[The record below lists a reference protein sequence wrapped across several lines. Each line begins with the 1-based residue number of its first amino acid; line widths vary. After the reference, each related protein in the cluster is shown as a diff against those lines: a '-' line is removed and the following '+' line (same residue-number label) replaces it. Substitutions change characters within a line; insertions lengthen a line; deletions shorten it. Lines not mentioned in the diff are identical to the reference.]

1 MGGAVFPL
9 CWPVF
14 GRGNVG
20 NGNLLQKDLCQ
31 HTTPMT
37 VVFSAPDPRQ
47 AIVNPHLRQRLLD
60 THKHVW
66 LSLLWS
72 HFSFLLDPGM
82 HEVCALRESISPVL
96 WKFCNQ
102 IPLAFKVKFP
112 ESSVCLPDPQVG
124 KSAVGPWTFA
134 TVQELHWYNCSPVCG
149 IRSHHFMANRWGNNR
164 NSGRFY
170 LSWAPKSLQVVTAA
184 MKLKDACSLDEKLW
198 QT

>member
-20 NGNLLQKDLCQ
+20 NGNLLQKDLGQ

-124 KSAVGPWTFA
+124 KSAVGPRSFA
-134 TVQELHWYNCSPVCG
+134 AAGTYLGKTGCWAGPCLVRKQQPPGVLMPPSNGLARTCQNFPELPV
-149 IRSHHFMANRWGNNR
+149 
-164 NSGRFY
+164 Y
-170 LSWAPKSLQVVTAA
+170 LSIY
-184 MKLKDACSLDEKLW
+184 
-198 QT
+198 